1 MRQCWGFQGP
11 SSRRRRDTTFRAR
24 RRKFFETGHQCLVA
38 IFRSSHPRQCL
49 LGYVGTEVL
58 EDDLPDHFLQPSLGN
73 HPQIKTVPALSAKLG
88 PQTAI
93 KGPGALSPS
102 AAIQAD
108 QPRPISAVFCSAL
121 LCRPESSPIPSTSG
135 AFSPSLGGGSS
146 PASSLRSAALSTSRA
161 AHSGWRVDLA
171 SLQASPLP
179 GR

>member
-38 IFRSSHPRQCL
+38 IFRSSHPRQWL

-93 KGPGALSPS
+93 KGPGGALAVCRNPSRSATSHQCGILQRAVVSPLVLNQFLARPALLARPLE
-102 AAIQAD
+102 AAVR
-108 QPRPISAVFCSAL
+108 QPRL
-121 LCRPESSPIPSTSG
+121 
-135 AFSPSLGGGSS
+135 
-146 PASSLRSAALSTSRA
+146 
-161 AHSGWRVDLA
+161 
-171 SLQASPLP
+171 
-179 GR
+179 